1 MISAAELAALQATS
15 QSAGDLSIGVYRLT
29 VGQDG
34 EGNVTRSYALAAT
47 VNGNLAQPTAGQLQN
62 YGYAI
67 ADVAAW
73 MVRVPVGTD
82 IRIGDRLLVGAQYL
96 EVQVELQPQSYQ
108 TAMRVLCA
116 EVMRT

>member
-1 MISAAELAALQATS
+1 
-15 QSAGDLSIGVYRLT
+15 
-29 VGQDG
+29 
-34 EGNVTRSYALAAT
+34 
-47 VNGNLAQPTAGQLQN
+47 
-62 YGYAI
+62 
-67 ADVAAW
+67 

>member
-1 MISAAELAALQATS
+1 M
-15 QSAGDLSIGVYRLT
+15 RLT

-34 EGNVTRSYALAAT
+34 EGNVTRSYALTAT
-47 VNGNLAQPTAGQLQN
+47 VMGNLAQPTAGQLQN

-73 MVRVPVGTD
+73 VARVPVGTD
-82 IRIGDRLLVGAQYL
+82 VRIGDRLIVGGQTL
-96 EVQVELQPQSYQ
+96 EVQIELQPQSYQ

-116 EVMRT
+116 EVKRT